1 MSARSSASEPRLSR
15 IGDRLSGAV
24 VLLFAVALWAVVIPD
39 QVDSASYGWMRPRTM
54 PTVAAVAMGLFGALL
69 VIFPSARPVAVS
81 VEPVLRIGAVGVLA
95 GAAVL
100 AFGVFPFIVVAP
112 LAALGLALMIGERSW
127 PWLAAAT
134 VGVPG
139 VIWLVVGWLLGR
151 PLP

>member
-1 MSARSSASEPRLSR
+1 M
-15 IGDRLSGAV
+15 
-24 VLLFAVALWAVVIPD
+24 LFALALWAVVIPD

-54 PTVAAVAMGLFGALL
+54 PTVATAALGIFGALL
-69 VIFPSARPVAVS
+69 VVFPSARPVAAS
-81 VEPVLRIGAVGVLA
+81 VEPALRIGAVGVLA

-100 AFGVFPFIVVAP
+100 AFGVFPFVVVAP
-112 LAALGLALMIGERSW
+112 LAALGLSQLIGERRW
-127 PWLAAAT
+127 QWLVAAT